1 MKKRDIAI
9 FFAGMVLTFVVL
21 NLSLMSIVFKRED
34 NSFEGLTKKIAK
46 FEYQLGS
53 MYFQRGDLNFKEKKY
68 KATITDFERAQQILN
83 KSSFFSNEIGC
94 VSKLDNLTNKI
105 SKEPK
110 NYKNYL
116 ERAELANVLSD
127 MTYSKKAYCSDYPSA
142 IADYQKVIELKPN
155 LAQAYIGRA
164 DALDGS
170 LRPMCKFCEKKLDE
184 TTLKTYNRII
194 EDYKKA
200 GELSGYDNALYEKLG
215 DAYFGMNDYKNALKS
230 YQKIDNLY
238 KNDNFKV
245 ILKLSDDSLDIPYD
259 KVEVRVAK
267 AKYLDKD
274 YTEAANE
281 YLKIAGYFEDKD
293 ILARIY
299 NECGKIEYD
308 RKDINASLKHY
319 KKALE
324 YTDGKT
330 SKFVYRN
337 KAKVDWKLGY
347 YFNFFQDI
355 IRGF

>member
-9 FFAGMVLTFVVL
+9 FFAGMVLTFTVL

-34 NSFEGLTKKIAK
+34 NSFVGLTKEIAK
-46 FEYQLGS
+46 LEYQLGS

-83 KSSFFSNEIGC
+83 KPSFFRNEIGC
-94 VSKLDNLTNKI
+94 VSKLDDLTNKI

-116 ERAELANVLSD
+116 ERAELTNVLPA
-127 MTYSKKAYCSDYPSA
+127 MKYSKKGYCSDYKSA

-155 LAQAYIGRA
+155 LAKAYIGRA
-164 DALDGS
+164 DALKIYT
-170 LRPMCKFCEKKLDE
+170 PTDE
-184 TTLKTYNRII
+184 NTLKTYNRII

-200 GELSGYDNALYEKLG
+200 GELSGYNNALYTKLG
-215 DAYFGMNDYKNALKS
+215 DAYFGMNDYKSALKS

-238 KNDNFKV
+238 KSKGFKK
-245 ILKLSDDSLDIPYD
+245 ICQRLDKYSSVKYWEVPFC
-259 KVEVRVAK
+259 KVEVRIAT

-274 YTEAANE
+274 YSAAVDE

-293 ILARIY
+293 MLARIY
-299 NECGKIEYD
+299 NECGNIEYE
-308 RKDINASLKHY
+308 RKDINASLKYY

-324 YTDGKT
+324 YTDEKT

-355 IRGF
+355 VRSF